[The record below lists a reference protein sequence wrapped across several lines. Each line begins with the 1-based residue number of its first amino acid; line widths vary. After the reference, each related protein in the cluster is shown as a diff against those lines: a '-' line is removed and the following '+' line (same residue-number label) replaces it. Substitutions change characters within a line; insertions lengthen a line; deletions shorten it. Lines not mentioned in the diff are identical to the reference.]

1 MLNYGAY
8 ISTLTRSN
16 LQKVC
21 HTLHIIVLS
30 YENVVLLWKN
40 LAGYGHNTYKQSQF
54 SDGYIGLS
62 IDLAFHATKA
72 SRYGKSKYHRNSRNC
87 HCYPW

>member
-1 MLNYGAY
+1 MLNYGAC

-40 LAGYGHNTYKQSQF
+40 LAGYGHNTYKQ
-54 SDGYIGLS
+54 
-62 IDLAFHATKA
+62 
-72 SRYGKSKYHRNSRNC
+72 
-87 HCYPW
+87 